1 MGVPETGGG
10 PVGVSV
16 SLVVQ
21 LDEKSK
27 NEKLKSKSS
36 KALADCDALRWP
48 LVEDRATLDIAG
60 LIGGILTSNLLIFSS
75 YFLVLSF

>member
-27 NEKLKSKSS
+27 NEKLKSKSF
-36 KALADCDALRWP
+36 ALAAGRGSGDLGYCRPHWRNSHKQP
-48 LVEDRATLDIAG
+48 LAFQF
-60 LIGGILTSNLLIFSS
+60 LLFGS
-75 YFLVLSF
+75 